1 MNNVFRL
8 LSIMIY
14 PLFVLVMLFYVIRSR
29 YLDTF
34 KNNFKNILINLIIIL
49 LVGIVGILIFFHF
62 EKDAVYVYDNAG
74 YYVKSL
80 EMLQIFWQ
88 EPSNLFPKVFNTIN
102 NSDYS
107 YLPSLFNFYGLMIN
121 NSYAF
126 YCVINFVIFLVPT
139 VFLLLLIYYRN
150 FNNKLF
156 PIFAFIGFYPM
167 WLTLFYGRVDC
178 LGLFPLLIFYIIILF
193 TDFEKINW
201 LDTLILNILTL
212 LLMFERRWYL
222 YALVGAYLAYLIKA
236 IYDAYQNKKY
246 LNNAIKFVLSG
257 LLALAILLVFF
268 NGFVQNVML
277 TNNAEAYA
285 YYNHSGKLFAVIN
298 FYSIIVCVV
307 SLFGLMRLFKT
318 NKLLSIQL
326 LIVLIIPSIIFWM
339 TQSFDLHHYLIICLP
354 ILFLFMYGV
363 ENITNKYI
371 GVVIVLLLIVQSLL
385 VFMPTRIPG
394 FTNIK
399 RLVNSNPYKE
409 GLYDVANYLCG
420 ISKDEGIYTYVAT
433 GDNNF
438 CDDAIRNVLLPN
450 VDFPNMVSYIFDIRD
465 GFPRDFGS
473 IKYFVLSDPVL
484 YLNEDYQHMY
494 KVISDAIMHD
504 EIMSSNFEKVNE
516 FILKDNTRVYVFEQV
531 GDYTDEMKEY
541 FYNKMLEHYPDK
553 SNYFNYIL
561 GD

>member
-1 MNNVFRL
+1 MNNIYRL
-8 LSIMIY
+8 LSTMIY
-14 PLFVLVMLFYVIRSR
+14 PLFVCGMLFYVIKSKFL
-29 YLDTF
+29 YTF
-34 KNNFKNILINLIIIL
+34 KKNFKNILINLLIIL
-49 LVGIVGILIFFHF
+49 LIGIVGILVFFHF

-80 EMLQIFWQ
+80 EILQMFWQ
-88 EPSNLFPKVFNTIN
+88 EPSKLFLKVFNTIN

-126 YCVINFVIFLVPT
+126 YCVINFIIFLLPT
-139 VFLLLLIYYRN
+139 IVLLLLMYYKN
-150 FNNKLF
+150 FDNKLVPVF
-156 PIFAFIGFYPM
+156 TFIGFYPL

-193 TDFEKINW
+193 TDFERINW
-201 LDTLILNILTL
+201 VDTLLINILTL

-236 IYDAYQNKKY
+236 IYNAYQNKKY

-257 LLALAILLVFF
+257 LLALVMLLIFF

-285 YYNHSGKLFAVIN
+285 YYNHSGKLLAVIN
-298 FYSIIVCVV
+298 FYSIIICAV
-307 SLFGLMRLFKT
+307 SLCGLIKLFK
-318 NKLLSIQL
+318 NNRLLTIQL
-326 LIVLIIPSIIFWM
+326 LIMLVIPTMMFWM

-354 ILFLFMYGV
+354 ILFLFVYGV

-371 GVVIVLLLIVQSLL
+371 NMLLALLLLFQSLFIFIPSR
-385 VFMPTRIPG
+385 VPG
-394 FTNIK
+394 FTTSK
-399 RLVNSNPYKE
+399 RLANPNPYRE
-409 GLYDVANYLCG
+409 ELYDIADYLCG

-433 GDNNF
+433 GNNEF

-465 GFPRDFGS
+465 GFPRDFGN
-473 IKYFVLSDPVL
+473 IKYFVLSDPIL
-484 YLNEDYQHMY
+484 YMDENYQHMY
-494 KVISDAIMHD
+494 KIISDAIMHD
-504 EIMSSNFEKVNE
+504 EIISSNFEKVNE
-516 FILKDNTRVYVFEQV
+516 FDLKYNVKVYVYEQV
-531 GDYTDEMKEY
+531 GEYTNEMKEY
-541 FYNKMLEHYPDK
+541 FFNKMLEYYPDK
-553 SNYFNYIL
+553 ADYFSYIL
-561 GD
+561 Q

>member
-1 MNNVFRL
+1 MNNIYRL
-8 LSIMIY
+8 LSTMIY
-14 PLFVLVMLFYVIRSR
+14 PLFVCGMLFYVIKSKFL
-29 YLDTF
+29 YTF
-34 KNNFKNILINLIIIL
+34 KKNFKNILINLLIIL
-49 LVGIVGILIFFHF
+49 LIGIVGILVFFHF

-80 EMLQIFWQ
+80 EILQMFWQ
-88 EPSNLFPKVFNTIN
+88 EPSKLFLKVFNTIN

-126 YCVINFVIFLVPT
+126 YCVINFIIFLLPT
-139 VFLLLLIYYRN
+139 IVLLLLMYYKN
-150 FNNKLF
+150 FDNKLVPVF
-156 PIFAFIGFYPM
+156 TFIGFYPL

-193 TDFEKINW
+193 TDFERINW
-201 LDTLILNILTL
+201 VDTLILNILTL

-236 IYDAYQNKKY
+236 IYNAHQNKKY

-257 LLALAILLVFF
+257 LLALVILLVFF

-285 YYNHSGKLFAVIN
+285 YYNHSGKLFAIVN
-298 FYSIIVCVV
+298 FYSIIICAV
-307 SLFGLMRLFKT
+307 SLFGLFKLFKT
-318 NKLLSIQL
+318 NRLLTIQL
-326 LIVLIIPSIIFWM
+326 LITLIIPTMIFWM

-354 ILFLFMYGV
+354 ILFLFVHGF
-363 ENITNKYI
+363 EQITIKYI
-371 GVVIVLLLIVQSLL
+371 NIVIILLLLIQTI
-385 VFMPTRIPG
+385 FIFIPTRIPG
-394 FTNIK
+394 FTTAK
-399 RLVNSNPYKE
+399 RLANPNPYKE
-409 GLYDVANYLCG
+409 GLYDVADYLCG
-420 ISKDEGIYTYVAT
+420 ISKDEGIYAYVAT
-433 GDNNF
+433 GNNEF

-465 GFPRDFGS
+465 GFPRDFGN
-473 IKYFVLSDPVL
+473 IKYFVLSKPIL

-504 EIMSSNFEKVNE
+504 EITSSNFEKVNE
-516 FILKDNTRVYVFEQV
+516 FMLKDNIKVYVYEQV
-531 GDYTDEMKEY
+531 GEYTDEMKEY
-541 FYNKMLEHYPDK
+541 FYNKMLEYYPDK
-553 SNYFNYIL
+553 SDYYAYIL
-561 GD
+561 EE

>member
-80 EMLQIFWQ
+80 EMLQMFWQ
-88 EPSNLFPKVFNTIN
+88 EPSKLFLKVFNTIN

-126 YCVINFVIFLVPT
+126 YCVINFIIFLLPT
-139 VFLLLLIYYRN
+139 IVLLLLMYYKN
-150 FNNKLF
+150 FDNKLVPVF
-156 PIFAFIGFYPM
+156 TFIGFYPL

-193 TDFEKINW
+193 TDFERINW
-201 LDTLILNILTL
+201 VDTLILNILTL

-236 IYDAYQNKKY
+236 IYNAYQNKKH

-257 LLALAILLVFF
+257 LLALVILLVFF

-504 EIMSSNFEKVNE
+504 EIISSNFEKVNE

-531 GDYTDEMKEY
+531 RDYTDEMKEY

>member
-1 MNNVFRL
+1 MNNAFRL
-8 LSIMIY
+8 LSMMIY
-14 PLFVLVMLFYVIRSR
+14 PLFVLAMLFYVIRSR

-34 KNNFKNILINLIIIL
+34 KKNFKNILINLIIVL

-74 YYVKSL
+74 YYIKSL

-126 YCVINFVIFLVPT
+126 YCVINFVVFLVPT
-139 VFLLLLIYYRN
+139 IVLLLMVYYKK
-150 FNNKLF
+150 FNNKLVPVF
-156 PIFAFIGFYPM
+156 VFIGFYPL

-178 LGLFPLLIFYIIILF
+178 LGLFPLLIFYIFILF

-236 IYDAYQNKKY
+236 IYNAFQNKKY

-257 LLALAILLVFF
+257 LLALVILLVFF

-277 TNNAEAYA
+277 TNNTEAYA
-285 YYNHSGKLFAVIN
+285 YYNHSGKLLAVVN
-298 FYSIIVCVV
+298 FYSIIVCIV
-307 SLFGLMRLFKT
+307 SLFGVIKLSKT
-318 NKLLSIQL
+318 NNLLSIEL
-326 LIVLIIPSIIFWM
+326 LVMLIIPTLMFWM

-354 ILFLFMYGV
+354 ILFLFVYGI

-371 GVVIVLLLIVQSLL
+371 GVVIVLLLIVQSL
-385 VFMPTRIPG
+385 FIFIPTRIPG
-394 FTNIK
+394 FTNVK
-399 RLVNSNPYKE
+399 RLFNSNPYKE
-409 GLYDVANYLCG
+409 GLYDVADYLCG

-433 GDNNF
+433 GDNDF
-438 CDDAIRNVLLPN
+438 CDDAIRNVLLPS

-465 GFPRDFGS
+465 GFPRDFGN
-473 IKYFVLSDPVL
+473 IKYFVLSEPIL

-494 KVISDAIMHD
+494 KVISDAIMS
-504 EIMSSNFEKVNE
+504 MSTNFKKINE
-516 FILKDNTRVYVFEQV
+516 FELSNHTKIYVYEQV
-531 GDYTDEMKEY
+531 GEYTSEMKEY
-541 FYNKMLEHYPDK
+541 FYDKMSEFYPDK
-553 SNYFNYIL
+553 ADYFSYIL
-561 GD
+561 Q